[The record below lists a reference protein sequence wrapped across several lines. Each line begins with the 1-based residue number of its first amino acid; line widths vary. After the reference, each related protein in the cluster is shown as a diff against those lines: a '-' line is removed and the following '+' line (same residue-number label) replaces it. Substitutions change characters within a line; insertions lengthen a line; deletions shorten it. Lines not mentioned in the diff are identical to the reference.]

1 MPVRWTATLRLSPPS
16 SWEFHNSLI
25 PFPYSLTSSSNP
37 AVVSGHCTFD
47 QHVEPIVTAPNRIRD
62 FDPATH
68 AIIGCF
74 GQCSHSA
81 AVNLER
87 LEPKMT
93 IPEPHQRLRC
103 TKRGAKEPNIRIA
116 YIAAGG
122 YRHS

>member
-1 MPVRWTATLRLSPPS
+1 MKADIASYLVWG
-16 SWEFHNSLI
+16 
-25 PFPYSLTSSSNP
+25 P
-37 AVVSGHCTFD
+37 AQNARPMDGN
-47 QHVEPIVTAPNRIRD
+47 TAPEPTKLMGISQFSSTFPLLPNQPLEPRR
-62 FDPATH
+62 PATH

-81 AVNLER
+81 AVNLEP

-93 IPEPHQRLRC
+93 IPELHQRLRC
-103 TKRGAKEPNIRIA
+103 TKRGAKEANIRIA